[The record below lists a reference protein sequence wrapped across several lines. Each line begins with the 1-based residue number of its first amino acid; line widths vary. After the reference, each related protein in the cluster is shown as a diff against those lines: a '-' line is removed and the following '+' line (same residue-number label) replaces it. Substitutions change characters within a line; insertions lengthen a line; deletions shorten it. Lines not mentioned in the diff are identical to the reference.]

1 MGNGKKLQE
10 IIKDKNYT
18 VTKLAEETGISVNTL
33 YAIIK
38 RDSNITSTT
47 LNKIADA
54 WQISVDE
61 LSDLLSEA
69 EISEAAQEEPY
80 VMDPDTLL
88 SDVQSIIKKLNDLS
102 KQYNQK
108 IREANEIRNRIA
120 FLGKQQEAITAE
132 KETLGMRLQSLDN
145 DIKNMSVDL
154 ELIRNRLK

>member
-88 SDVQSIIKKLNDLS
+88 SDVQSIIKKL
-102 KQYNQK
+102 K
-108 IREANEIRNRIA
+108 
-120 FLGKQQEAITAE
+120 
-132 KETLGMRLQSLDN
+132 
-145 DIKNMSVDL
+145 
-154 ELIRNRLK
+154 